1 MTLGILDWGIGG
13 VAFYAAF
20 KARFPE
26 VGVVYLS
33 DAGCPPYGCLNAGEL
48 EARLAVVAPRLAR
61 AGVTRLVV
69 ACNAMSTVLP
79 RHSAAG
85 LGFEQV
91 CGVIDSA
98 VKAVLEADVGV
109 VGVVAGA
116 HTVRSGAYARPLR
129 TAGLIVRQRV
139 AQPLSALVEAGLVGS
154 PEFRAETKRVMAPLG
169 RVDALVLGCTHYW
182 AGVARFAELPRGT
195 VIVDPARETLE
206 RVVVG
211 WFDDRP
217 ARDQGREAEGA
228 RPKIAAADT
237 FLATGDPVAM
247 ARVARLAFGVTLPPV
262 TGVGPDL
269 RASRARRPPPRR
281 PIGTRRSRPVG

>member
-182 AGVARFAELPRGT
+182 AGVARFAELTRGT